1 MLDKLCI
8 YALITLYVIK
18 LKKHNENIFGR
29 AWNSSTNFHVFFEAQ
44 NQENSNTYICIYSL
58 YLSIYFF

>member
-29 AWNSSTNFHVFFEAQ
+29 AWNSSTNFHIFFEAQ
-44 NQENSNTYICIYSL
+44 NEETQIPISVSILYI
-58 YLSIYFF
+58 